1 MMDLWLPEDFRVYV
15 SPDGGVANVPYEGS
29 EERVLATVNLYQ
41 GEDGGYVAVYSR
53 HAEAGVYSVGGGI
66 YVVGQVRLR
75 GRYVGRVFHP
85 TGFEQRDISAA
96 SEIAFVCNQAFG
108 GGDWECWGGGDTGGW
123 FGFEG

>member
-41 GEDGGYVAVYSR
+41 G
-53 HAEAGVYSVGGGI
+53 EAGVYSVGGGI

-123 FGFEG
+123 FGLEG